1 MEQIN
6 KIIVPVDFQKHTE
19 KLVEFALYMANEL
32 TAEISFFHV
41 TEPLVNYIDFVPS
54 SAEIVEKDMLAHA
67 EGKMEQLVA
76 EIKGKCSGCTGKVY
90 SGDVVDSILGF
101 AKDERAGLI
110 IIGTHGHKGI
120 EKLMLG
126 SVAERV
132 VKNTICPVLVYNP
145 YR

>member
-6 KIIVPVDFQKHTE
+6 KIVVPVDFQQHTD
-19 KLVEFALYMANEL
+19 KLVEFAVYMASEL
-32 TAEISFFHV
+32 TAEVSFFHV

-67 EGKMEQLVA
+67 EEKMKQLI
-76 EIKGKCSGCTGKVY
+76 EGLKDKCSGCTGRVF
-90 SGDVVDSILGF
+90 SGDVVESIVGF
-101 AKDERAGLI
+101 AKDERASMI
-110 IIGTHGHKGI
+110 VIGTHGHKGI
-120 EKLMLG
+120 EKMMLG

-132 VKNTICPVLVYNP
+132 VKNTPCPILVYNP